1 VHETSFPQNIS
12 DVAFQ
17 KSRKCERKRKT
28 YDNFQDKKLY
38 LCARFGR
45 PDMSSIPS
53 IEKRHSA
60 PILLISI
67 GIVTVGLLLF
77 VMNLCFGSVSI
88 PMKEIWA
95 AVFGGESSTYR
106 AIVLDYRLP
115 QAITALLA
123 GIGLSVSGLLMQT
136 LFCNPLADPSLLGIS
151 SGSSLGVALVILL
164 GTATGLSVNTLAL
177 WSTFGVTLAAF
188 LGAFAVLLLILAL
201 SSRLRSMVSLV
212 LVGIMIAYIAG
223 SVTDI
228 LKFFSQKE
236 GLHSFV
242 IWGMGSFSNVSKAQL
257 PFFAIAVIA
266 GAVGSFLLFKTLNL
280 LLLGERYA
288 ENLGVNIKRSSML
301 IILASGFLTAL
312 ITAFC
317 GPIAFLGLAVP
328 HIARFL
334 FKSSD
339 HKLLIPAT
347 AFIGMDL
354 ALFCNLIARL
364 PSFEGNLPINSVTAL
379 IGAPIVLWV
388 IFHRQRFS
396 QAQ

>member
-1 VHETSFPQNIS
+1 MTP
-12 DVAFQ
+12 
-17 KSRKCERKRKT
+17 T
-28 YDNFQDKKLY
+28 
-38 LCARFGR
+38 R
-45 PDMSSIPS
+45 PD
-53 IEKRHSA
+53 IERRHTA
-60 PILLISI
+60 PILLISL
-67 GIVTVGLLLF
+67 GIVAVGLLLF

-88 PMKEIWA
+88 PMKEIWT
-95 AVFGGESSTYR
+95 AVFGGDDATYR

-136 LFCNPLADPSLLGIS
+136 LFRNPLADPSLLGIS
-151 SGSSLGVALVILL
+151 SGSSLGVALVVLL
-164 GTATGLSVNTLAL
+164 GTATGLSVSTLSL
-177 WSTFGVTLAAF
+177 WSTFGVTVAAF
-188 LGAFAVLLLILAL
+188 IGAFAVLLLILAL
-201 SSRLRSMVSLV
+201 SSRLKSMVSLV

-257 PFFAIAVIA
+257 PFFAITVVV
-266 GAVGSFLLFKTLNL
+266 GAVGAFLLFKTLNL

-301 IILASGFLTAL
+301 IILVSGFLTAL

-388 IFHRQRFS
+388 IFHRQKVLK
-396 QAQ
+396 

>member
-1 VHETSFPQNIS
+1 MT
-12 DVAFQ
+12 
-17 KSRKCERKRKT
+17 T
-28 YDNFQDKKLY
+28 
-38 LCARFGR
+38 
-45 PDMSSIPS
+45 PS
-53 IEKRHSA
+53 IARNNL
-60 PILLISI
+60 PNIIMVFLLT
-67 GIVTVGLLLF
+67 IVLGLVLF
-77 VMNLCFGSVSI
+77 ALNLRYGSVSI
-88 PMKEIWA
+88 PWK
-95 AVFGGESSTYR
+95 VFWNALFNAQADTERT
-106 AIVLDYRLP
+106 IILDYRLP

-136 LFCNPLADPSLLGIS
+136 LFRNPLADPSLLGIS
-151 SGSSLGVALVILL
+151 SGSSLGVALVVLL
-164 GTATGLSVNTLAL
+164 GTATGLSVSTLAL
-177 WSTFGVTLAAF
+177 WSTFGVTVAAF

-212 LVGIMIAYIAG
+212 LVGIMIAYIAS

-242 IWGMGSFSNVSKAQL
+242 IWGLGSFSNVSKAQL
-257 PFFAIAVIA
+257 PFFAVTVIIGVVA
-266 GAVGSFLLFKTLNL
+266 SFLLFKTLNL

-301 IILASGFLTAL
+301 IILVSGFLTAI

-334 FKSSD
+334 FRSSD

-347 AFIGMDL
+347 AFLGMDL

-388 IFHRQRFS
+388 IFHRQKVMR
-396 QAQ
+396 

>member
-1 VHETSFPQNIS
+1 MTNPNI
-12 DVAFQ
+12 
-17 KSRKCERKRKT
+17 ERQT
-28 YDNFQDKKLY
+28 
-38 LCARFGR
+38 
-45 PDMSSIPS
+45 
-53 IEKRHSA
+53 A

-67 GIVTVGLLLF
+67 GIFAAGLLLF

-95 AVFGGESSTYR
+95 AVFGSDTSTYR
-106 AIVLDYRLP
+106 TIILDYRLP

-136 LFCNPLADPSLLGIS
+136 LFRNPLADPSLLGIS
-151 SGSSLGVALVILL
+151 SGSSFGVALVVLL
-164 GTATGLSVNTLAL
+164 GTATGLSVSTLAL
-177 WSTFGVTLAAF
+177 WSTFGVTVAAF

-212 LVGIMIAYIAG
+212 LVGIMIAYIAS

-242 IWGMGSFSNVSKAQL
+242 IWGLGSFSNVSKAQL
-257 PFFAIAVIA
+257 PFFAATVIIGVVA
-266 GAVGSFLLFKTLNL
+266 SFLLFKTLNL

-301 IILASGFLTAL
+301 IILVSGFLTAI

-334 FKSSD
+334 FRSSD

-347 AFIGMDL
+347 AFLGMDL

-396 QAQ
+396 QN

>member
-1 VHETSFPQNIS
+1 MTTETVIRR
-12 DVAFQ
+12 
-17 KSRKCERKRKT
+17 SR
-28 YDNFQDKKLY
+28 Q
-38 LCARFGR
+38 
-45 PDMSSIPS
+45 
-53 IEKRHSA
+53 
-60 PILLISI
+60 PIALISVAI
-67 GIVTVGLLLF
+67 IAVGLVLF
-77 VMNLCFGSVSI
+77 ALNLMIGSVSI
-88 PMKEIWA
+88 PFEEFRK
-95 AVFGGESSTYR
+95 AVFGGNESTYR
-106 AIVLDYRLP
+106 AIILDYRLP

-136 LFCNPLADPSLLGIS
+136 LFRNPLADPSLLGIS
-151 SGSSLGVALVILL
+151 SGSSLGVALVVLL
-164 GTATGLSVNTLAL
+164 GTATGLSFSTLSL
-177 WSTFGVTLAAF
+177 WSTFGITVAAF
-188 LGAFAVLLLILAL
+188 LGSFAVLLLILAL
-201 SSRLRSMVSLV
+201 SAKLRSMVSLV

-236 GLHSFV
+236 GLHSFI
-242 IWGMGSFSNVSKAQL
+242 IWGMGSFSNVGKSQL
-257 PFFAIAVIA
+257 PFFAVSVVIGTV
-266 GAVGSFLLFKTLNL
+266 GAFLLFKTLNL

-288 ENLGVNIKRSSML
+288 ENLGVNLKRSSML
-301 IILASGFLTAL
+301 IILVSGFLTAL

-388 IFHRQRFS
+388 IFHRQKVLK
-396 QAQ
+396 

>member
-1 VHETSFPQNIS
+1 MTN
-12 DVAFQ
+12 
-17 KSRKCERKRKT
+17 T
-28 YDNFQDKKLY
+28 
-38 LCARFGR
+38 
-45 PDMSSIPS
+45 
-53 IEKRHSA
+53 IEKRSVPLHNT
-60 PILLISI
+60 LIST
-67 GIVTVGLLLF
+67 GIIAAGVVLF

-88 PMKEIWA
+88 PMKDIVN

-106 AIVLDYRLP
+106 AIILDYRLP

-136 LFCNPLADPSLLGIS
+136 LFRNPLADPSLLGIS
-151 SGSSLGVALVILL
+151 SGSSLGVALVVLL
-164 GTATGLSVNTLAL
+164 GTATGLSVSTLAL
-177 WSTFGVTLAAF
+177 WSTFGVTVAAF

-257 PFFAIAVIA
+257 PFFAIAVLV
-266 GAVGSFLLFKTLNL
+266 GSVGSFLLFKTLNL

-301 IILASGFLTAL
+301 IIMVSGFLTAI

-334 FKSSD
+334 FRSSD

-347 AFIGMDL
+347 AFLGMDL

-388 IFHRQRFS
+388 IFHRQRFNHN
-396 QAQ
+396 

>member
-1 VHETSFPQNIS
+1 MPMPIENPNI
-12 DVAFQ
+12 AYRQ
-17 KSRKCERKRKT
+17 T
-28 YDNFQDKKLY
+28 
-38 LCARFGR
+38 
-45 PDMSSIPS
+45 P
-53 IEKRHSA
+53 

-95 AVFGGESSTYR
+95 AVFGGDTSTYR
-106 AIVLDYRLP
+106 TIILDYRLP

-136 LFCNPLADPSLLGIS
+136 LFRNPLADPSLLGIS
-151 SGSSLGVALVILL
+151 SGSSLGVALVVLM
-164 GTATGLSVNTLAL
+164 GTATGLSVSTLAL
-177 WSTFGVTLAAF
+177 WSTFGVTVAAF
-188 LGAFAVLLLILAL
+188 LGAFLVLLLILAL
-201 SSRLRSMVSLV
+201 SSRLMSMVSLV
-212 LVGIMIAYIAG
+212 LVGIMIAYIAS

-242 IWGMGSFSNVSKAQL
+242 IWGLGSFSNVSKAQL
-257 PFFAIAVIA
+257 PFFAATVIIGVVA
-266 GAVGSFLLFKTLNL
+266 SFLLFKTLNL

-301 IILASGFLTAL
+301 IILVSGFLTAI

-334 FKSSD
+334 FRSSD

-347 AFIGMDL
+347 AFLGMDL

-396 QAQ
+396 QGQ

>member
-1 VHETSFPQNIS
+1 MTNPNI
-12 DVAFQ
+12 
-17 KSRKCERKRKT
+17 ERQT
-28 YDNFQDKKLY
+28 
-38 LCARFGR
+38 
-45 PDMSSIPS
+45 
-53 IEKRHSA
+53 A

-67 GIVTVGLLLF
+67 GIFAVGLLLF

-95 AVFGGESSTYR
+95 AVFGGDTSTYR
-106 AIVLDYRLP
+106 TIILDYRLP

-136 LFCNPLADPSLLGIS
+136 LFRNPLADPSLLGIS
-151 SGSSLGVALVILL
+151 SGSSLGVALVVLL
-164 GTATGLSVNTLAL
+164 GTATGLSVSTLAL
-177 WSTFGVTLAAF
+177 WSTFGVTVAAF

-212 LVGIMIAYIAG
+212 LVGIMIAYIAS

-242 IWGMGSFSNVSKAQL
+242 IWGLGSFSNVSKAQL
-257 PFFAIAVIA
+257 PFFAVTVIIGVVA
-266 GAVGSFLLFKTLNL
+266 SFLLFKTLNL

-301 IILASGFLTAL
+301 IILVSGFLTAI

-334 FKSSD
+334 FRSSD

-347 AFIGMDL
+347 AFLGMDL

-396 QAQ
+396 QN

>member
-1 VHETSFPQNIS
+1 MTSISPNI
-12 DVAFQ
+12 
-17 KSRKCERKRKT
+17 ERRRT
-28 YDNFQDKKLY
+28 
-38 LCARFGR
+38 
-45 PDMSSIPS
+45 
-53 IEKRHSA
+53 A
-60 PILLISI
+60 PILLISL
-67 GIVTVGLLLF
+67 GIVAVGLLLF

-95 AVFGGESSTYR
+95 AVFGGDDATYR

-136 LFCNPLADPSLLGIS
+136 LFRNPLADPFLLGIS
-151 SGSSLGVALVILL
+151 SGASLGVALVVLL
-164 GTATGLSVNTLAL
+164 GTATGLSVSTLSL
-177 WSTFGVTLAAF
+177 WSTFGVTVAAF
-188 LGAFAVLLLILAL
+188 VGAFAVLLLILAL

-223 SVTDI
+223 SITDI

-257 PFFAIAVIA
+257 PFFAIAVVA
-266 GAVGSFLLFKTLNL
+266 GTIGSFLLFKTLNL

-288 ENLGVNIKRSSML
+288 ENLGVNIRRSSML

-388 IFHRQRFS
+388 IFHRQKVLK
-396 QAQ
+396 

>member
-1 VHETSFPQNIS
+1 MPTENRNI
-12 DVAFQ
+12 
-17 KSRKCERKRKT
+17 T
-28 YDNFQDKKLY
+28 YRQT
-38 LCARFGR
+38 
-45 PDMSSIPS
+45 
-53 IEKRHSA
+53 A

-67 GIVTVGLLLF
+67 GIVAVGLLLF

-136 LFCNPLADPSLLGIS
+136 LFRNPLADPSLLGIS

-164 GTATGLSVNTLAL
+164 GTVTGLSVNTLSL
-177 WSTFGVTLAAF
+177 WSTFGVTVAAF
-188 LGAFAVLLLILAL
+188 VGAFAVLLLILAL

-257 PFFAIAVIA
+257 PFFAIAVVA
-266 GAVGSFLLFKTLNL
+266 GAVASFLLFKTLNL

-288 ENLGVNIKRSSML
+288 ENLGVNIRRSSML
-301 IILASGFLTAL
+301 IILVSGFLTAL

-388 IFHRQRFS
+388 IFHRQKVLK
-396 QAQ
+396 

>member
-1 VHETSFPQNIS
+1 MTAQNPNI
-12 DVAFQ
+12 
-17 KSRKCERKRKT
+17 ERRQT
-28 YDNFQDKKLY
+28 
-38 LCARFGR
+38 
-45 PDMSSIPS
+45 
-53 IEKRHSA
+53 A

-67 GIVTVGLLLF
+67 GIVAIGLLLF

-95 AVFGGESSTYR
+95 AVFDGESSTYR

-136 LFCNPLADPSLLGIS
+136 LFRNPLADPSLLGIS
-151 SGSSLGVALVILL
+151 SGSSLGVALVVLL
-164 GTATGLSVNTLAL
+164 GTATGLSVSTLAL
-177 WSTFGVTLAAF
+177 WSTFGVTVAAF

-242 IWGMGSFSNVSKAQL
+242 IWGLGSFSNVSKAQL
-257 PFFAIAVIA
+257 PFFAATVIIGVVA
-266 GAVGSFLLFKTLNL
+266 SFLLFKTLNL

-301 IILASGFLTAL
+301 IILVSGFLTAI

-334 FKSSD
+334 FRSSD

-347 AFIGMDL
+347 AFLGMDL

-396 QAQ
+396 QN

>member
-1 VHETSFPQNIS
+1 MLPSSPNI
-12 DVAFQ
+12 
-17 KSRKCERKRKT
+17 ERRQT
-28 YDNFQDKKLY
+28 
-38 LCARFGR
+38 
-45 PDMSSIPS
+45 
-53 IEKRHSA
+53 A

-67 GIVTVGLLLF
+67 GIVAVGLLLF

-95 AVFGGESSTYR
+95 AVFGGEGSTYR

-136 LFCNPLADPSLLGIS
+136 LFRNPLADPSLLGIS
-151 SGSSLGVALVILL
+151 SGSSLGVALVVLL
-164 GTATGLSVNTLAL
+164 GTATGLSVNTLSL
-177 WSTFGVTLAAF
+177 WSTFGVTVAAF
-188 LGAFAVLLLILAL
+188 VGAFAVLLLILTL

-266 GAVGSFLLFKTLNL
+266 GTIGSFLLFKTLNL

-288 ENLGVNIKRSSML
+288 ENLGVNIRRSSML

-388 IFHRQRFS
+388 IFHRQRYS
-396 QAQ
+396 QSQ

>member
-1 VHETSFPQNIS
+1 MATETVIRR
-12 DVAFQ
+12 
-17 KSRKCERKRKT
+17 SR
-28 YDNFQDKKLY
+28 Q
-38 LCARFGR
+38 
-45 PDMSSIPS
+45 
-53 IEKRHSA
+53 
-60 PILLISI
+60 PIALISVAI
-67 GIVTVGLLLF
+67 IAVGLVLF
-77 VMNLCFGSVSI
+77 ALNLMIGSVSI
-88 PMKEIWA
+88 PFEEFRK
-95 AVFGGESSTYR
+95 AVFGGNESTYR
-106 AIVLDYRLP
+106 AIILDYRLP

-136 LFCNPLADPSLLGIS
+136 LFRNPLADPSLLGIS
-151 SGSSLGVALVILL
+151 SGSSLGVALVVLL
-164 GTATGLSVNTLAL
+164 GTATGLSFSTLSL
-177 WSTFGVTLAAF
+177 WSTFGITVAAF
-188 LGAFAVLLLILAL
+188 LGSFAVLLLILAL
-201 SSRLRSMVSLV
+201 SAKLRSMVSLV

-236 GLHSFV
+236 GLHSFI
-242 IWGMGSFSNVSKAQL
+242 IWGMGSFSNVGKSQL
-257 PFFAIAVIA
+257 PFFAVSVVIGTV
-266 GAVGSFLLFKTLNL
+266 GAFLLFKTLNL

-288 ENLGVNIKRSSML
+288 ENLGVNLKRSSML
-301 IILASGFLTAL
+301 IILVSGFLTAL

-388 IFHRQRFS
+388 IFHRQKVLK
-396 QAQ
+396 

>member
-1 VHETSFPQNIS
+1 MAS
-12 DVAFQ
+12 DTDNTL
-17 KSRKCERKRKT
+17 RRKT
-28 YDNFQDKKLY
+28 PPIALV
-38 LCARFGR
+38 
-45 PDMSSIPS
+45 SI
-53 IEKRHSA
+53 A
-60 PILLISI
+60 ILAV
-67 GIVTVGLLLF
+67 GIVLF
-77 VMNLCFGSVSI
+77 VLNLRYGSVSI
-88 PMKEIWA
+88 PWKEFWGA
-95 AVFGGESSTYR
+95 LLHGDTSTYH
-106 AIVLDYRLP
+106 AIILDYRLP

-136 LFCNPLADPSLLGIS
+136 LFRNPLADPSLLGIS
-151 SGSSLGVALVILL
+151 SGASLGVALVVLVAGSFGGI
-164 GTATGLSVNTLAL
+164 AVSTLAL
-177 WSTFGVTLAAF
+177 WSTFGVTIAAF

-242 IWGMGSFSNVSKAQL
+242 IWGLGSFSNVSKAQL
-257 PFFAIAVIA
+257 PFFAITVVA
-266 GAVGSFLLFKTLNL
+266 GTVGAFLLFKTLNL

-288 ENLGVNIKRSSML
+288 ENLGVNIRRSSML
-301 IILASGFLTAL
+301 IILVSGFLTAI

-334 FKSSD
+334 FRSSD

-347 AFIGMDL
+347 AFLGMDL

-388 IFHRQRFS
+388 IFHRQKVLK
-396 QAQ
+396 

>member
-1 VHETSFPQNIS
+1 
-12 DVAFQ
+12 
-17 KSRKCERKRKT
+17 
-28 YDNFQDKKLY
+28 
-38 LCARFGR
+38 
-45 PDMSSIPS
+45 M
-53 IEKRHSA
+53 
-60 PILLISI
+60 
-67 GIVTVGLLLF
+67 
-77 VMNLCFGSVSI
+77 MNLCFGSVSI

-95 AVFGGESSTYR
+95 AVFGGEGSTYR

-123 GIGLSVSGLLMQT
+123 GIGLSVAGLLMQT
-136 LFCNPLADPSLLGIS
+136 LFHNPLADPSLLGIS
-151 SGSSLGVALVILL
+151 SGSSLGVALVVLL
-164 GTATGLSVNTLAL
+164 GTATGLSVSTLSL
-177 WSTFGVTLAAF
+177 WSTFGVTVAAF
-188 LGAFAVLLLILAL
+188 VGAFAVLLLILAL

-242 IWGMGSFSNVSKAQL
+242 IWGMGSFSNVSKVQL
-257 PFFAIAVIA
+257 PFFAIAVVA
-266 GAVGSFLLFKTLNL
+266 GTIGSFLLFKTLNL

-388 IFHRQRFS
+388 IFHRQHYS
-396 QAQ
+396 QTQ

>member
-1 VHETSFPQNIS
+1 MTNPNI
-12 DVAFQ
+12 
-17 KSRKCERKRKT
+17 ERQT
-28 YDNFQDKKLY
+28 
-38 LCARFGR
+38 
-45 PDMSSIPS
+45 
-53 IEKRHSA
+53 A

-67 GIVTVGLLLF
+67 GIFAVGLLLF

-88 PMKEIWA
+88 PMNEIWA
-95 AVFGGESSTYR
+95 AVFGGDTSTYR
-106 AIVLDYRLP
+106 TIILDYRLP

-136 LFCNPLADPSLLGIS
+136 LFRNPLADPSLLGIS
-151 SGSSLGVALVILL
+151 SGSSLGVALVVLL
-164 GTATGLSVNTLAL
+164 GTATGLSVSSLAL
-177 WSTFGVTLAAF
+177 WSTFGVTVAAF

-212 LVGIMIAYIAG
+212 LVGIMIAYIAS

-242 IWGMGSFSNVSKAQL
+242 IWGLGSFSNVSKAQL
-257 PFFAIAVIA
+257 PFFAATVVLGVVA
-266 GAVGSFLLFKTLNL
+266 SFLLFKTLNL

-301 IILASGFLTAL
+301 IILVSGFLTAI

-334 FKSSD
+334 FRSSD

-347 AFIGMDL
+347 AFLGMDL

-396 QAQ
+396 HN

>member
-1 VHETSFPQNIS
+1 MTPTSPDIERR
-12 DVAFQ
+12 
-17 KSRKCERKRKT
+17 RK
-28 YDNFQDKKLY
+28 
-38 LCARFGR
+38 
-45 PDMSSIPS
+45 
-53 IEKRHSA
+53 A
-60 PILLISI
+60 PILLISM
-67 GIVTVGLLLF
+67 GIVAVGLLLF

-95 AVFGGESSTYR
+95 AVFGGDDATYR

-136 LFCNPLADPSLLGIS
+136 LFRNPLADPSLLGIS
-151 SGSSLGVALVILL
+151 SGSSLGVALVVLL
-164 GTATGLSVNTLAL
+164 GTATGLSVSTLSL
-177 WSTFGVTLAAF
+177 WSTFGVTVAAF
-188 LGAFAVLLLILAL
+188 VGAFAVLLLILAL

-257 PFFAIAVIA
+257 PFFAIAVVA
-266 GAVGSFLLFKTLNL
+266 GTLGSFLLFKTLNL

-288 ENLGVNIKRSSML
+288 ENLGVNIRRSSML

-354 ALFCNLIARL
+354 ALFCNLIARM
-364 PSFEGNLPINSVTAL
+364 PFFENNLPINSVTAL

-388 IFHRQRFS
+388 IFHRQKVLK
-396 QAQ
+396 

>member
-1 VHETSFPQNIS
+1 MTHIS
-12 DVAFQ
+12 PDI
-17 KSRKCERKRKT
+17 ERRKT
-28 YDNFQDKKLY
+28 
-38 LCARFGR
+38 
-45 PDMSSIPS
+45 
-53 IEKRHSA
+53 A

-67 GIVTVGLLLF
+67 GIVAVGLLLF

-88 PMKEIWA
+88 PMKEIWT
-95 AVFGGESSTYR
+95 AVFGGEGSTYR

-136 LFCNPLADPSLLGIS
+136 LFRNPLADPSLLGIS
-151 SGSSLGVALVILL
+151 SGSSLGVALVVLL
-164 GTATGLSVNTLAL
+164 GTATGLSVNTLSL
-177 WSTFGVTLAAF
+177 WSTFGVTVAAF
-188 LGAFAVLLLILAL
+188 VGAFAVLLLILAL

-242 IWGMGSFSNVSKAQL
+242 IWGMGSFSNVSKTQL

-266 GAVGSFLLFKTLNL
+266 GAIGSFLLFKTLNL

-288 ENLGVNIKRSSML
+288 ENLGVNIWRSSML

-388 IFHRQRFS
+388 IFHRQKVLK
-396 QAQ
+396 

>member
-1 VHETSFPQNIS
+1 MSTENQNITLR
-12 DVAFQ
+12 Q
-17 KSRKCERKRKT
+17 KS
-28 YDNFQDKKLY
+28 
-38 LCARFGR
+38 
-45 PDMSSIPS
+45 
-53 IEKRHSA
+53 

-67 GIVTVGLLLF
+67 LIFAIGIVLF
-77 VMNLCFGSVSI
+77 AMNLCFGSVSI

-95 AVFGGESSTYR
+95 AIFGGESSTYR
-106 AIVLDYRLP
+106 AIVMDYRLP

-136 LFCNPLADPSLLGIS
+136 LFRNPLADPSLLGIS
-151 SGSSLGVALVILL
+151 SGSSLGVALVVLL
-164 GTATGLSVNTLAL
+164 GTATGLSVSTLTL
-177 WSTFGVTLAAF
+177 WSTFGITVAAF
-188 LGAFAVLLLILAL
+188 VGAFAVLLLILAL
-201 SSRLRSMVSLV
+201 SSRLRNMVSLV

-257 PFFAIAVIA
+257 PFFAIAVVV
-266 GAVGSFLLFKTLNL
+266 GTVGSFLLFKTLNL

-396 QAQ
+396 QSQ

>member
-1 VHETSFPQNIS
+1 MWKKTGIHQEKGKRPIFAS
-12 DVAFQ
+12 DF
-17 KSRKCERKRKT
+17 K
-28 YDNFQDKKLY
+28 
-38 LCARFGR
+38 
-45 PDMSSIPS
+45 MSSMTPANPDITPRS
-53 IEKRHSA
+53 KA

-67 GIVTVGLLLF
+67 GIVAVGLFLF

-88 PMKEIWA
+88 PMKEIWT
-95 AVFGGESSTYR
+95 AVFGGDDATYR

-123 GIGLSVSGLLMQT
+123 GIGLSVAGLLMQT
-136 LFCNPLADPSLLGIS
+136 LFRNPLADPSLLGIS
-151 SGSSLGVALVILL
+151 SGASLGVALVVLVAGSFGGIAVS
-164 GTATGLSVNTLAL
+164 TLSL
-177 WSTFGVTLAAF
+177 WSTFGVALAAF
-188 LGAFAVLLLILAL
+188 VGAFLVLLLILAL

-223 SVTDI
+223 SITDI
-228 LKFFSQKE
+228 LKFFSHKE

-257 PFFAIAVIA
+257 PFFAIAVATGTI
-266 GAVGSFLLFKTLNL
+266 GSFLLFKTLNL

-388 IFHRQRFS
+388 IFHRQKVLK
-396 QAQ
+396 

>member
-1 VHETSFPQNIS
+1 MTPTSP
-12 DVAFQ
+12 
-17 KSRKCERKRKT
+17 K
-28 YDNFQDKKLY
+28 
-38 LCARFGR
+38 
-45 PDMSSIPS
+45 
-53 IEKRHSA
+53 IEIRHTA

-67 GIVTVGLLLF
+67 GIVAVGLLLF

-88 PMKEIWA
+88 SMKEIWA
-95 AVFGGESSTYR
+95 AVFSGESSTFR

-136 LFCNPLADPSLLGIS
+136 LFRNPLADPSLLGIS

-164 GTATGLSVNTLAL
+164 GTATGLSVNTLSL
-177 WSTFGVTLAAF
+177 WSTFGVTVAAF

-228 LKFFSQKE
+228 LKFCSQKE

-242 IWGMGSFSNVSKAQL
+242 IWGMGSFSNVSKTQL
-257 PFFAIAVIA
+257 PFFAVAVVI
-266 GAVGSFLLFKTLNL
+266 GAVASFLLFKTLNL

-288 ENLGVNIKRSSML
+288 ENLGVNIRRSSML

-388 IFHRQRFS
+388 IFHRQRYS
-396 QAQ
+396 QSQ

>member
-1 VHETSFPQNIS
+1 MTPTSPDIERR
-12 DVAFQ
+12 
-17 KSRKCERKRKT
+17 RK
-28 YDNFQDKKLY
+28 
-38 LCARFGR
+38 
-45 PDMSSIPS
+45 
-53 IEKRHSA
+53 A
-60 PILLISI
+60 PILLISL
-67 GIVTVGLLLF
+67 GIVAVGLLLF

-95 AVFGGESSTYR
+95 AVFGGDDATYR

-136 LFCNPLADPSLLGIS
+136 LFRNPLADPSLLGIS
-151 SGSSLGVALVILL
+151 SGASLGVALVVLL
-164 GTATGLSVNTLAL
+164 GMATGFSNSIFAQGIIIKWLGLRWTLEGFA
-177 WSTFGVTLAAF
+177 VVLAAF
-188 LGAFAVLLLILAL
+188 GGAFLVLLLILAL
-201 SSRLRSMVSLV
+201 SSRLKNMVSLV

-257 PFFAIAVIA
+257 PFFAIAVVA
-266 GAVGSFLLFKTLNL
+266 GTLGSFLLFKTLNL

-288 ENLGVNIKRSSML
+288 ENLGVNIRRSSML

-354 ALFCNLIARL
+354 ALFCNLIARM
-364 PSFEGNLPINSVTAL
+364 PFFENNLPINSVTAL

-388 IFHRQRFS
+388 IFHRQKVLK
-396 QAQ
+396 

>member
-1 VHETSFPQNIS
+1 MTPTSPDIERR
-12 DVAFQ
+12 
-17 KSRKCERKRKT
+17 RK
-28 YDNFQDKKLY
+28 
-38 LCARFGR
+38 
-45 PDMSSIPS
+45 
-53 IEKRHSA
+53 A
-60 PILLISI
+60 PILLISM
-67 GIVTVGLLLF
+67 GIVAVGLLLF

-88 PMKEIWA
+88 PMKEIWT
-95 AVFGGESSTYR
+95 AVFGGDDATYR

-136 LFCNPLADPSLLGIS
+136 LFRNPLADPSLLGIS
-151 SGSSLGVALVILL
+151 SGSSLGVALVVLL
-164 GTATGLSVNTLAL
+164 GTATGLSVSTLSL
-177 WSTFGVTLAAF
+177 WSTFGVTVAAF
-188 LGAFAVLLLILAL
+188 VGAFAVLLLILAL

-236 GLHSFV
+236 GLHSFI

-257 PFFAIAVIA
+257 PFFAIAVMA
-266 GAVGSFLLFKTLNL
+266 GTIGSFLLFKTLNL

-288 ENLGVNIKRSSML
+288 ENLGVNIRRSSMF

-388 IFHRQRFS
+388 IFHRQKVLK
-396 QAQ
+396 

>member
-1 VHETSFPQNIS
+1 MTSANPDI
-12 DVAFQ
+12 
-17 KSRKCERKRKT
+17 ER
-28 YDNFQDKKLY
+28 
-38 LCARFGR
+38 
-45 PDMSSIPS
+45 
-53 IEKRHSA
+53 RHKA
-60 PILLISI
+60 PILLISL
-67 GIVTVGLLLF
+67 GIIAIGLLLF

-95 AVFGGESSTYR
+95 AVFGGDDATYR
-106 AIVLDYRLP
+106 TIVLDYRLP
-115 QAITALLA
+115 QTITALLA

-136 LFCNPLADPSLLGIS
+136 LFRNPLADPSLLGIS
-151 SGSSLGVALVILL
+151 SGSSLGVALVVLL
-164 GTATGLSVNTLAL
+164 GTATGFSVSTLSL
-177 WSTFGVTLAAF
+177 WSTFGVTVAAF
-188 LGAFAVLLLILAL
+188 VGAFAVLLLILAL

-257 PFFAIAVIA
+257 PFFAIAVMA
-266 GAVGSFLLFKTLNL
+266 GTIGSFLLFKTLNL

-347 AFIGMDL
+347 AFLGMDL

-396 QAQ
+396 QTH

>member
-1 VHETSFPQNIS
+1 MTTEDTIRRQ
-12 DVAFQ
+12 
-17 KSRKCERKRKT
+17 T
-28 YDNFQDKKLY
+28 
-38 LCARFGR
+38 
-45 PDMSSIPS
+45 
-53 IEKRHSA
+53 A

-67 GIVTVGLLLF
+67 GIVAVGLLLF

-95 AVFGGESSTYR
+95 AVVGGEGSTYR
-106 AIVLDYRLP
+106 TIILDYRLP

-136 LFCNPLADPSLLGIS
+136 LFRNPLADPSLLGIS

-164 GTATGLSVNTLAL
+164 GTATGLSVNTLSL
-177 WSTFGVTLAAF
+177 WSTFGVTVAAF
-188 LGAFAVLLLILAL
+188 VGAFTVLLLILAL
-201 SSRLRSMVSLV
+201 SSRLQSMVSLV

-242 IWGMGSFSNVSKAQL
+242 IWGLGSFSNVSKAQL
-257 PFFAIAVIA
+257 PFFAIAVVG
-266 GAVGSFLLFKTLNL
+266 GAVASFLLFKTLNL

-288 ENLGVNIKRSSML
+288 ENLGVNIRRSSML

-388 IFHRQRFS
+388 IFHRQKVLK
-396 QAQ
+396 

>member
-1 VHETSFPQNIS
+1 MKPTSTDIVPRSQ
-12 DVAFQ
+12 
-17 KSRKCERKRKT
+17 
-28 YDNFQDKKLY
+28 
-38 LCARFGR
+38 
-45 PDMSSIPS
+45 
-53 IEKRHSA
+53 A

-67 GIVTVGLLLF
+67 GIVAVGLLLF

-95 AVFGGESSTYR
+95 AVFGGEGSTYR
-106 AIVLDYRLP
+106 AIIMDYRLP

-136 LFCNPLADPSLLGIS
+136 LFRNPLADPSLLGIS
-151 SGSSLGVALVILL
+151 SGSSLGVALVVLL
-164 GTATGLSVNTLAL
+164 GTATGLSVNTLTL
-177 WSTFGVTLAAF
+177 WSTFGVTVAAF
-188 LGAFAVLLLILAL
+188 VGAFAVLLLILAL

-257 PFFAIAVIA
+257 PFFAIAVVA
-266 GAVGSFLLFKTLNL
+266 GAIGSFFLFKTLNL

-364 PSFEGNLPINSVTAL
+364 PSFEGNLPVNSVTAL

-388 IFHRQRFS
+388 IFHRQKVLK
-396 QAQ
+396 

>member
-1 VHETSFPQNIS
+1 MSATSPDI
-12 DVAFQ
+12 
-17 KSRKCERKRKT
+17 ERRKT
-28 YDNFQDKKLY
+28 
-38 LCARFGR
+38 
-45 PDMSSIPS
+45 
-53 IEKRHSA
+53 A

-67 GIVTVGLLLF
+67 GIVAVGLLLF

-95 AVFGGESSTYR
+95 AVFGGEEFTYR

-136 LFCNPLADPSLLGIS
+136 LFRNPLADPSLLGIS
-151 SGSSLGVALVILL
+151 SGSSLGVALVVLL
-164 GTATGLSVNTLAL
+164 GTASGFSVSTLSL
-177 WSTFGVTLAAF
+177 WSTFGVTVAAF
-188 LGAFAVLLLILAL
+188 VGAFAVLLLILAL

-257 PFFAIAVIA
+257 PFFAIAVLI
-266 GAVGSFLLFKTLNL
+266 GSIGSFLLFKTLNL

-388 IFHRQRFS
+388 IFHRQKVLK
-396 QAQ
+396 

>member
-1 VHETSFPQNIS
+1 MPIENPNI
-12 DVAFQ
+12 AYRQ
-17 KSRKCERKRKT
+17 T
-28 YDNFQDKKLY
+28 
-38 LCARFGR
+38 
-45 PDMSSIPS
+45 P
-53 IEKRHSA
+53 

-67 GIVTVGLLLF
+67 GIVTIGLLLF

-95 AVFGGESSTYR
+95 AVFGGDTSTYR
-106 AIVLDYRLP
+106 TIILDYRLP

-136 LFCNPLADPSLLGIS
+136 LFRNPLADPSLLGIS
-151 SGSSLGVALVILL
+151 SGSSLGVALVVLL
-164 GTATGLSVNTLAL
+164 GTATGLSVSTLAL
-177 WSTFGVTLAAF
+177 WSTFGVTVAAF

-212 LVGIMIAYIAG
+212 LVGIMIAYIAS

-242 IWGMGSFSNVSKAQL
+242 IWGLGSFSNVSKAQL
-257 PFFAIAVIA
+257 PFFAATVIIGVV
-266 GAVGSFLLFKTLNL
+266 GAFLLFKTLNL

-301 IILASGFLTAL
+301 IILVSGFLTAI

-334 FKSSD
+334 FRSSD

-347 AFIGMDL
+347 AFLGMDL

-396 QAQ
+396 QN

>member
-1 VHETSFPQNIS
+1 MTPTSPDI
-12 DVAFQ
+12 
-17 KSRKCERKRKT
+17 ERRRT
-28 YDNFQDKKLY
+28 
-38 LCARFGR
+38 
-45 PDMSSIPS
+45 
-53 IEKRHSA
+53 A
-60 PILLISI
+60 PILLISL
-67 GIVTVGLLLF
+67 GIVAVGLLLF

-95 AVFGGESSTYR
+95 AVFGGDDATYR

-136 LFCNPLADPSLLGIS
+136 LFRNPLADPSLLGIS
-151 SGSSLGVALVILL
+151 SGSSLGVALVVLL
-164 GTATGLSVNTLAL
+164 GTATGLSVSTLSL
-177 WSTFGVTLAAF
+177 WSTFGVTVAAF
-188 LGAFAVLLLILAL
+188 VGAFAVLLLILAL

-257 PFFAIAVIA
+257 PFFAIAVVA
-266 GAVGSFLLFKTLNL
+266 GTIGSFLLFKTLNL

-288 ENLGVNIKRSSML
+288 ENLGVNIRRSSML

-396 QAQ
+396 QSQ